1 MASADEYRVL
11 VARCEGWS
19 LDDLGD
25 LLHEID
31 RDRELGDDDRRAL
44 QRAMYRLIWNQ
55 AQPYLDAPPT
65 VNASSAEAH
74 D

>member
-31 RDRELGDDDRRAL
+31 RDRELGDDDRLEL
-44 QRAMYRLIWNQ
+44 QRAMYRLIWMQ
-55 AQPYLDAPPT
+55 AQPYLDAPAAAGDPPT
-65 VNASSAEAH
+65 GARE
-74 D
+74 